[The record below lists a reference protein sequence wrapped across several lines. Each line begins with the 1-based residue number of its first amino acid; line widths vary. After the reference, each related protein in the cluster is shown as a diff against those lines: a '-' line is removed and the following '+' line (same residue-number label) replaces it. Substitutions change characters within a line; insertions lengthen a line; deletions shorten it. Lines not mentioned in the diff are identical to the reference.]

1 MSKYFEATLKAR
13 NGARPDEILKTALRD
28 EPVEAV
34 VAAPVV
40 EPLPVPVAAPP
51 VQEEPRK
58 LAVVTPVRE
67 RPREAIPEAPA
78 SAKGAS
84 PVVERVSDLGDARL
98 SECRK
103 FSLPL
108 QNIAHVQ
115 FTNSDAM
122 QPAEESYRALRTR
135 LLRLRS
141 AQGLRSVVITSAVQG
156 EGKTLTSLNLAL
168 CCAQLHEMR
177 VLLVDADIRS
187 FGLSR
192 AVVAPQGLGLA
203 DILSGQ
209 CTPEQAVMATDHPN
223 LFVLSSGASTIP
235 AAELFAS
242 RRWPEFIGWCNETF
256 RLALVDSPPVL
267 NLSDVELIT
276 AGCDGVLM
284 VVRAHQ
290 TKRQILEKCAAQID
304 SKKLLGI
311 VYNGTAVGTQY
322 GYGYRSYGI
331 GNSE

>member
-1 MSKYFEATLKAR
+1 MSKYFEATLKAM
-13 NGARPDEILKTALRD
+13 NAARPDEILKAALQD
-28 EPVEAV
+28 ERVAAAVEAPVEEKPREDAVATPAQEELSKLSV
-34 VAAPVV
+34 VAPIREKASEATPVVSVVAPVV
-40 EPLPVPVAAPP
+40 EPKA
-51 VQEEPRK
+51 
-58 LAVVTPVRE
+58 
-67 RPREAIPEAPA
+67 
-78 SAKGAS
+78 
-84 PVVERVSDLGDARL
+84 DLGDSRL
-98 SECRK
+98 ANCRK

-115 FTNSDAM
+115 FTNNDAL

-141 AQGLRSVVITSAVQG
+141 AQGLRSVVVTSAVQG

-168 CCAQLHEMR
+168 CCAQLQEMR

-192 AVVAPQGLGLA
+192 AVEAPAGLGLA
-203 DILSGQ
+203 DILTGN
-209 CTPEQAVMATDHPN
+209 CVPEQAVLATDHPN
-223 LFVLSSGASTIP
+223 LFVLSSGASDTP
-235 AAELFAS
+235 AAELFAG
-242 RRWPEFIGWCNETF
+242 RRWQEFVGWCNETF
-256 RLALVDSPPVL
+256 KLALMDSPPVL

-284 VVRAHQ
+284 VVRAQQ
-290 TKRQILEKCAAQID
+290 TKRQILEKCAGQID

-322 GYGYRSYGI
+322 GYGYRSYGN

>member
-13 NGARPDEILKTALRD
+13 NGARPDEILKTALQE
-28 EPVEAV
+28 EPVEEAV
-34 VAAPVV
+34 ATPA
-40 EPLPVPVAAPP
+40 EEALPEVPVAVP

-58 LAVVTPVRE
+58 LTVVAPVRE
-67 RPREAIPEAPA
+67 KVREAIPAA
-78 SAKGAS
+78 ATDKGTL
-84 PVVERVSDLGDARL
+84 PVVEHVSDLGDSRL

-141 AQGLRSVVITSAVQG
+141 AHGLRSVVITSAVQG

-192 AVVAPQGLGLA
+192 AVAAPQGFGLA
-203 DILSGQ
+203 DILSGK
-209 CTPEQAVMATDHPN
+209 CTPEQAVLATDHPN
-223 LFVLSSGASTIP
+223 LFVLSSGASTTP
-235 AAELFAS
+235 AAELFAG
-242 RRWPEFIGWCNETF
+242 RRWQEFIGWCNETF
-256 RLALVDSPPVL
+256 KLALVDSPPVL

-276 AGCDGVLM
+276 AGCDGVLV

-290 TKRQILEKCAAQID
+290 TKRQILEKCAGQID

-311 VYNGTAVGTQY
+311 IYNGTAVGTQY
-322 GYGYRSYGI
+322 GYGYRSYGS
-331 GNSE
+331 GNNE

>member
-13 NGARPDEILKTALRD
+13 NAARPDEILKAALQD
-28 EPVEAV
+28 EPAGTVGVNPAEEKPLQEA
-34 VAAPVV
+34 AST
-40 EPLPVPVAAPP
+40 L

-58 LAVVTPVRE
+58 IAVVSPVRE
-67 RPREAIPEAPA
+67 KLREAAPVA
-78 SAKGAS
+78 AVNCVL
-84 PVVERVSDLGDARL
+84 PVVDRATDLAESRL
-98 SECRK
+98 AHCRK

-115 FTNSDAM
+115 FTNKDSL

-135 LLRLRS
+135 LLRMRS

-192 AVVAPQGLGLA
+192 AVDAPQGLGLA
-203 DILSGQ
+203 DILAGN
-209 CTPEQAVMATDHPN
+209 CPPEEAVLATDHPN
-223 LFVLSSGASTIP
+223 LYVLCSGSATTP
-235 AAELFAS
+235 AAELFAG
-242 RRWPEFIGWCNETF
+242 RRWQEFVGWCNETF
-256 RLALVDSPPVL
+256 KLTLMDSPPVL

-284 VVRAHQ
+284 VVRAQQ
-290 TKRQILEKCAAQID
+290 TKRQTLEKCAGQID

-322 GYGYRSYGI
+322 GYRSYGT